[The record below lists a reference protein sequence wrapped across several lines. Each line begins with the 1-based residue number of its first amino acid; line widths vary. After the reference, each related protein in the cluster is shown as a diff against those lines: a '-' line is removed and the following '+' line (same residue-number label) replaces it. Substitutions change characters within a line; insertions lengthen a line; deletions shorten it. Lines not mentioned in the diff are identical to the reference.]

1 MTQTDTQPQRVS
13 IFEDEADFDL
23 SAFAPRPPKSQPK
36 ADKEAIRAVA
46 EAKGFPSREPS
57 PAKPATKSTPAPKA
71 EPEPLLQRRY
81 RTGRN
86 RQLNLKVTDEALRK
100 FYAIADEQGI
110 VLGQLFEQA
119 VNALEAEIARTASK
133 GRGGGR

>member
-1 MTQTDTQPQRVS
+1 MSQTDTQPQRVS

-23 SAFAPRPPKSQPK
+23 SAFTPRPPKSQPK
-36 ADKEAIRAVA
+36 ADKEVIRAVA
-46 EAKGFPSREPS
+46 EAKGFPSREPAV
-57 PAKPATKSTPAPKA
+57 AKPTAKTASKPET
-71 EPEPLLQRRY
+71 EPLLQRRY

-119 VNALEAEIARTASK
+119 VNALEAEIARNASK